1 MSTLYVNN
9 IEPVSGSSLTL
20 ISASVVTATSVT
32 SSFQGNLQGSASY
45 SNQSLSS
52 SYALTASLSITSS
65 FTTTAIAKSV
75 GATYTV
81 NAVLAVTQA
90 EYNALTPSAT
100 TLYFII

>member
-20 ISASVVTATSVT
+20 VSASIVTATSVT
-32 SSFQGNLQGSASY
+32 SSFQGNLQG
-45 SNQSLSS
+45 
-52 SYALTASLSITSS
+52 TASFATTSS
-65 FTTTAIAKSV
+65 FTTTAIAKSI

>member
-20 ISASVVTATSVT
+20 VSASIVTATSVT
-32 SSFQGNLQGSASY
+32 SSFQGNLQG
-45 SNQSLSS
+45 
-52 SYALTASLSITSS
+52 TASFATTSS

>member
-20 ISASVVTATSVT
+20 VSASIVTATSVT
-32 SSFQGNLQGSASY
+32 SSFQGNLQG
-45 SNQSLSS
+45 
-52 SYALTASLSITSS
+52 TASFATTSS
-65 FTTTAIAKSV
+65 FTTTAIAKSI

-100 TLYFII
+100 TIYFII

>member
-20 ISASVVTATSVT
+20 ISASLVTVDNLSVASLT
-32 SSFQGNLQGSASY
+32 SSFQGNLQG
-45 SNQSLSS
+45 
-52 SYALTASLSITSS
+52 TASFATTSS

-100 TLYFII
+100 TIYFII